1 MTKFFDLVGKVL
13 FDVQGLEEGSES
25 VGFTAEDGSAFI
37 LSHHQDCCEDVRI
50 VDVCGDVEDLIGVPI
65 LEAEESTSDEPAGR
79 DVCAQWTFYKLS
91 TIKGSVTIR
100 WYGESNGYYSVGVA
114 FHEVDVEAER
124 RKAARAL
131 ETLTDRESI
140 KWLLVGVIE
149 KMKEAKRD

>member
-37 LSHHQDCCEDVRI
+37 LSHCQKCCEDVHI
-50 VDVCGDVEDLIGVPI
+50 VDVCGDVEALIGVQI
-65 LEAEESTSDEPAGR
+65 LEAEEATSDEPAGG
-79 DVCAQWTFYKLS
+79 AELSLWTFYKLS

-140 KWLLVGVIE
+140 RWLLVGVIE
-149 KMKEAKRD
+149 KMKETKRD